1 MNKKD
6 LKERDVAEFLLMNP
20 NFFKSNPDVL
30 NALEI
35 THNSEGTVSLIQKQV
50 ENLRNDY
57 NSTLENLAQFLENAK
72 ENERIFSLTKKI
84 TLALLEQENI
94 TDLIGELEKRFIN
107 DFGASVCK
115 VLFFGGEINKLPKG
129 RVVGKDLAIKSLGEL
144 IKPNQIYSGPIDV
157 DSKAKKFLFGN
168 KESIKECVLVSLK
181 TKSVT
186 AILMLGS
193 ETNDK
198 YSPEKDSLFLEFIS
212 DVASS
217 LIDRQNN

>member
-35 THNSEGTVSLIQKQV
+35 THNSEGTVSLVQKQV

-193 ETNDK
+193 EANEK
-198 YSPEKDSLFLEFIS
+198 YSAEKDSLFLEFIS

-217 LIDRQNN
+217 LIDRHNN

>member
-57 NSTLENLAQFLENAK
+57 NSTLGNLAQFLENAK

-94 TDLIGELEKRFIN
+94 TDLIEELEKRFIK

-115 VLFFGGEINKLPKG
+115 VLFVDGEINKLPKG
-129 RVVGKDLAIKSLGEL
+129 RVVGKDLAIRSLGEL
-144 IKPNQIYSGPIDV
+144 IKPNQIYSGPIDA

-168 KESIKECVLVSLK
+168 KKSIKVCVLVSLK

-186 AILMLGS
+186 TILMLGS
-193 ETNDK
+193 EANEK
-198 YSPEKDSLFLEFIS
+198 YSSEKDSLFLEFIS

-217 LIDRQNN
+217 LIDRHNN

>member
-35 THNSEGTVSLIQKQV
+35 THNSEGTVSLVQKQV

>member
-1 MNKKD
+1 M
-6 LKERDVAEFLLMNP
+6 
-20 NFFKSNPDVL
+20 
-30 NALEI
+30 
-35 THNSEGTVSLIQKQV
+35 
-50 ENLRNDY
+50 
-57 NSTLENLAQFLENAK
+57 
-72 ENERIFSLTKKI
+72 
-84 TLALLEQENI
+84 
-94 TDLIGELEKRFIN
+94 
-107 DFGASVCK
+107 
-115 VLFFGGEINKLPKG
+115 
-129 RVVGKDLAIKSLGEL
+129 GKDLAIKSLGEL

-193 ETNDK
+193 NTNDK

>member
-6 LKERDVAEFLLMNP
+6 LKEKDVAEFLLMNP

-35 THNSEGTVSLIQKQV
+35 THNSEGTVSLVQKQV

-144 IKPNQIYSGPIDV
+144 IKPNQIYSGTIDV

>member
-57 NSTLENLAQFLENAK
+57 NSTLGNLAQFLENAK

-94 TDLIGELEKRFIN
+94 TDLIEELEKRFIN

-193 ETNDK
+193 DTNDK

-217 LIDRQNN
+217 LIDRHNN

>member
-57 NSTLENLAQFLENAK
+57 NSTLGNLAQFLENAK

-84 TLALLEQENI
+84 TLALLCLLY
-94 TDLIGELEKRFIN
+94 T
-107 DFGASVCK
+107 
-115 VLFFGGEINKLPKG
+115 
-129 RVVGKDLAIKSLGEL
+129 
-144 IKPNQIYSGPIDV
+144 
-157 DSKAKKFLFGN
+157 
-168 KESIKECVLVSLK
+168 
-181 TKSVT
+181 
-186 AILMLGS
+186 
-193 ETNDK
+193 
-198 YSPEKDSLFLEFIS
+198 SPSPRD
-212 DVASS
+212 
-217 LIDRQNN
+217 

>member
-6 LKERDVAEFLLMNP
+6 LKEKDVVEFLLMNP

-35 THNSEGTVSLIQKQV
+35 THNSEGTVSLVQKQV

-72 ENERIFSLTKKI
+72 ENERIFSLTKRI

-94 TDLIGELEKRFIN
+94 TDLIEELEKRFIN

-168 KESIKECVLVSLK
+168 KETIKECVLVSLK

>member
-20 NFFKSNPDVL
+20 NFFKSHPDVL

-35 THNSEGTVSLIQKQV
+35 THNSEGTVSLVQKQV

-72 ENERIFSLTKKI
+72 ENERIFSLTKRI

-94 TDLIGELEKRFIN
+94 TDLIEELEKRFIN

-193 ETNDK
+193 NTNDK

-217 LIDRQNN
+217 LIDRHNN

>member
-6 LKERDVAEFLLMNP
+6 LKERDIAEFLLMNP

-57 NSTLENLAQFLENAK
+57 NSTLGNLAQFLENAK

-94 TDLIGELEKRFIN
+94 TDLIEELEKRFIS
-107 DFGASVCK
+107 DFGASACK
-115 VLFFGGEINKLPKG
+115 VLFFDGEINKLPKG

-193 ETNDK
+193 DTNDK

-217 LIDRQNN
+217 LIDRHNN

>member
-6 LKERDVAEFLLMNP
+6 LKERDIAEFLLMNP
-20 NFFKSNPDVL
+20 DFFKSNPDVL

-35 THNSEGTVSLIQKQV
+35 THNSEGTVSLVQKQV

-94 TDLIGELEKRFIN
+94 TDLIEELEKRFIN

-181 TKSVT
+181 TKNVT

-193 ETNDK
+193 DTNDK

>member
-6 LKERDVAEFLLMNP
+6 LKEKDVVEFLLMNP

-35 THNSEGTVSLIQKQV
+35 THNSEGTVSLVQKQV

-217 LIDRQNN
+217 LIDRHNN

>member
-57 NSTLENLAQFLENAK
+57 NSTLGNLAQFLENAK

-94 TDLIGELEKRFIN
+94 TDLIEELEKRFIN

-217 LIDRQNN
+217 LIDRHNN

>member
-35 THNSEGTVSLIQKQV
+35 THNSEGTVSLVQKQV

-94 TDLIGELEKRFIN
+94 TDLIEELEKRFIN

-193 ETNDK
+193 DTNDK

-217 LIDRQNN
+217 LIDRHNN

>member
-35 THNSEGTVSLIQKQV
+35 THNSEGTVSLVQKQV

-193 ETNDK
+193 NTNDK

-217 LIDRQNN
+217 LIDRHNN

>member
-35 THNSEGTVSLIQKQV
+35 THNSEGTVSLVQKQV

-94 TDLIGELEKRFIN
+94 TDLIEELEKRFIN

-193 ETNDK
+193 DTNDK

>member
-6 LKERDVAEFLLMNP
+6 LKEKDVVEFLLMNP

-35 THNSEGTVSLIQKQV
+35 THNSEGTVSLVQKQV

-168 KESIKECVLVSLK
+168 KETIKECVLVSLK

>member
-1 MNKKD
+1 MDRQCINKYITQ
-6 LKERDVAEFLLMNP
+6 N
-20 NFFKSNPDVL
+20 SNDKTAIEAIGNIKHYPKWL
-30 NALEI
+30 W
-35 THNSEGTVSLIQKQV
+35 
-50 ENLRNDY
+50 RN
-57 NSTLENLAQFLENAK
+57 
-72 ENERIFSLTKKI
+72 RI
-84 TLALLEQENI
+84 I
-94 TDLIGELEKRFIN
+94 TDLIEELEKRFIS
-107 DFGASVCK
+107 DFGTSVCK
-115 VLFFGGEINKLPKG
+115 VLFFDGEINKLPKG

-193 ETNDK
+193 DTNDK

-217 LIDRQNN
+217 LIDRHNN

>member
-1 MNKKD
+1 MFIIFNPMATPGLLTISNELKKSTGSSLNSFLH
-6 LKERDVAEFLLMNP
+6 LKPIRNRSNGKYPLLRL
-20 NFFKSNPDVL
+20 KV
-30 NALEI
+30 
-35 THNSEGTVSLIQKQV
+35 
-50 ENLRNDY
+50 
-57 NSTLENLAQFLENAK
+57 
-72 ENERIFSLTKKI
+72 
-84 TLALLEQENI
+84 
-94 TDLIGELEKRFIN
+94 TDLIEELEKRFIS

-115 VLFFGGEINKLPKG
+115 VLFFDGEINKLPKG

-193 ETNDK
+193 DTNDK

-217 LIDRQNN
+217 LIDRHNN

>member
-6 LKERDVAEFLLMNP
+6 LKEKDVVEFLLMNP

-35 THNSEGTVSLIQKQV
+35 THNSEGTVSLVQKQV

-193 ETNDK
+193 DTNDK

-217 LIDRQNN
+217 LIDRHNN

>member
-20 NFFKSNPDVL
+20 NFFKSHPDVL

-35 THNSEGTVSLIQKQV
+35 THNSEGTVSLVQKQV

-72 ENERIFSLTKKI
+72 ENERIFSLTKRI

-94 TDLIGELEKRFIN
+94 TDLIEELEKRFIN

>member
-6 LKERDVAEFLLMNP
+6 LKEKDVVEFLLMNP

-35 THNSEGTVSLIQKQV
+35 THNSEGTVSLVQKQV

-168 KESIKECVLVSLK
+168 KETIKECVLVSLK

-217 LIDRQNN
+217 LIDRHNN

>member
-35 THNSEGTVSLIQKQV
+35 THNSEGTVSLVQKQV

-72 ENERIFSLTKKI
+72 ENERIFSLTKRI

-94 TDLIGELEKRFIN
+94 TDLIEELEKRFIN

>member
-35 THNSEGTVSLIQKQV
+35 THNSEGTVSLVQKQV

-168 KESIKECVLVSLK
+168 KETIKECVLVSLK

>member
-35 THNSEGTVSLIQKQV
+35 THNSEGTVSLVQKQV

-186 AILMLGS
+186 TILMLGS
-193 ETNDK
+193 EANEK
-198 YSPEKDSLFLEFIS
+198 YSAEKDSLFLEFIS

-217 LIDRQNN
+217 LIDRHNN

>member
-35 THNSEGTVSLIQKQV
+35 NHNSEGTVSLVQKQV

-193 ETNDK
+193 NTNDK

>member
-35 THNSEGTVSLIQKQV
+35 THNSEGTVSLVQKQV

-57 NSTLENLAQFLENAK
+57 NSTLDNLAQFLENAK

-193 ETNDK
+193 EANEK
-198 YSPEKDSLFLEFIS
+198 YSAEKDSLFLEFIS

-217 LIDRQNN
+217 LIDRHNN

>member
-20 NFFKSNPDVL
+20 NFFKSHPDVL

-35 THNSEGTVSLIQKQV
+35 THNSEGTVSLVQKQV

-72 ENERIFSLTKKI
+72 ENERIFSLTKRI

-94 TDLIGELEKRFIN
+94 TDLIEELEKRFIN

-193 ETNDK
+193 DTNDK

-217 LIDRQNN
+217 LIDRHNN

>member
-30 NALEI
+30 NAREI
-35 THNSEGTVSLIQKQV
+35 THNSEGTVSLVQKQV

-94 TDLIGELEKRFIN
+94 TDLIGELGKRFIN

-168 KESIKECVLVSLK
+168 KETIKECVLVSLK

>member
-35 THNSEGTVSLIQKQV
+35 THNSEGTVSLVQKQV

-94 TDLIGELEKRFIN
+94 TDLIEELEKRFIN

>member
-35 THNSEGTVSLIQKQV
+35 THNSEGTVSLVQKQV

-193 ETNDK
+193 DTNDK

-217 LIDRQNN
+217 LIDRHNN